1 MEVAVAVAIEDKKPF
16 NRKKIKDLVLVF
28 FIFSIVIAIGI
39 GVFWTISVIIN
50 ILESIQTGLEIFFE
64 EIIRIFFGVLS

>member
-50 ILESIQTGLEIFFE
+50 ILES
-64 EIIRIFFGVLS
+64 